1 MFKTLFF
8 SIWLLFHPVHVTIT
22 SIDFISEK
30 SAFKVFLRMYFDDF
44 IVDYRLSGG
53 NIEILKNSDNNSIPV
68 EVMEKYLN
76 EKLVIK
82 VNDIQLTGILQDL
95 NRNENEISMNLE
107 YKSGKNPKT
116 VSVKNLIM
124 TGLYQDQTNMIILKV
139 NSFEEGVKLTSDITE
154 KTFILK

>member
-1 MFKTLFF
+1 M
-8 SIWLLFHPVHVTIT
+8 
-22 SIDFISEK
+22 
-30 SAFKVFLRMYFDDF
+30 
-44 IVDYRLSGG
+44 
-53 NIEILKNSDNNSIPV
+53 ILKNSDNNSIPV